1 MTVRLAPVTKMKF
14 SLFYTYVGVFGILIV
29 IVPFQYKHWN
39 NKLTGMLIINEGIV
53 QDKVVGLTVTT
64 QNTTGVLARRFPD
77 AIIIGGK
84 KCGTTVLRDML
95 SHHRLIKIAKKEMFY
110 FSNSDRYKLGISWY
124 INQMPLTKEGE
135 LTLEKSPQY
144 FTSKVT
150 PERLERVSP
159 DVKLMLILRNP
170 LSRSISDYFFMQRK
184 GRQTTTF
191 NKKFFPKGKKG
202 EINTRCSETHVSM
215 YDIHYSEWLKWFP
228 KEQILIV
235 NGDNLKI
242 NPIEELTKIEKF
254 LNIPHYF
261 ENDMFQCTG
270 RRYYWKDP
278 DSKKHY
284 VGIQHKLPDVPQ
296 DTLYE
301 VAMFLQPHASK
312 FCQMASVNYTWC
324 TDILADRMTWNST
337 TKMSG
342 TPAGNNTTKT
352 SDRLTLTMH

>member
-1 MTVRLAPVTKMKF
+1 MKF
-14 SLFYTYVGVFGILIV
+14 SQFYTFVGVLGILIV
-29 IVPFQYKHWN
+29 IIPFHYKYSN
-39 NKLTGMLIINEGIV
+39 NKLTGMFIINEGIV
-53 QDKVVGLTVTT
+53 QDKVVRLKYTTVTT
-64 QNTTGVLARRFPD
+64 QNTTGVPARRFPD

-95 SHHRLIKIAKKEMFY
+95 SHHHLIKIAKKEMFY

-144 FTSKVT
+144 FTSTVA
-150 PERLERVSP
+150 PERLKRVSTG
-159 DVKLMLILRNP
+159 VKLMLILRNP

-191 NKKFFPKGKKG
+191 TKKLFPNRN
-202 EINTRCSETHVSM
+202 INTKCSEIRTSM
-215 YDIHYSEWLKWFP
+215 YDINYSKWLKWFP

-261 ENDMFQCTG
+261 ENDMFQFTG

-337 TKMSG
+337 TKISG
-342 TPAGNNTTKT
+342 TLTGNSTTKI
-352 SDRLTLTMH
+352 SNRLTLNNTIMQ